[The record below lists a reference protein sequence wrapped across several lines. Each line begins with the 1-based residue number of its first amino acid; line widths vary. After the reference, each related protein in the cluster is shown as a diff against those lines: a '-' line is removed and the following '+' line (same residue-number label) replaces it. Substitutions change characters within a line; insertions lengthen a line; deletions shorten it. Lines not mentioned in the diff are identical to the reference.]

1 MLPRPRR
8 PHDQLLT
15 PAAKPVVIA
24 GVGGLVLGH
33 ILWLIG
39 ITMATRSASRST
51 LVLVVSGL
59 VVIGAAGAFHFAWQ
73 RYQRGDL
80 TRAAFL
86 AALPLAPMIFTTV
99 VLGVTYL

>member
-1 MLPRPRR
+1 VR
-8 PHDQLLT
+8 
-15 PAAKPVVIA
+15 PVVIA

-39 ITMATRSASRST
+39 ITFATRSASRST
-51 LVLVVSGL
+51 WVLAVSGL
-59 VVIGAAGAFHFAWQ
+59 VVVGAVAAIYLAWQ
-73 RYQRGDL
+73 RYQRGDF

-86 AALPLAPMIFTTV
+86 AALPVAPMIFTTV

>member
-1 MLPRPRR
+1 M
-8 PHDQLLT
+8 T
-15 PAAKPVVIA
+15 PSAKSVVIA

-51 LVLVVSGL
+51 WVLVVSAL
-59 VVIGAAGAFHFAWQ
+59 VVLSAAAAGYAAWQ
-73 RYQRGDL
+73 RYRLGDFA
-80 TRAAFL
+80 RAAFV
-86 AALPLAPMIFTTV
+86 AALPVAPMIFTTI

>member
-1 MLPRPRR
+1 
-8 PHDQLLT
+8 LT
-15 PAAKPVVIA
+15 PAVKPVVIA

-59 VVIGAAGAFHFAWQ
+59 VVIGAAAAFHFAWQ